1 MKSLFIVVTAFW
13 ATAVFSQQLRNDNV
27 VQQRS
32 SAPELLIPAAGSTP
46 GANGTFFK
54 SDITLGNFAD
64 HAQAVR
70 MVWLPQGV
78 SATYSTT
85 ITLGARAFIRS
96 ADFVHDYLGQSG
108 LGAILV
114 TGVNGFGLDPA
125 ASLYV
130 ASRIWSPQ
138 PGTSGTTSQSL
149 PAIPTSTINTTDAAL
164 FSLGGVG
171 VGSGFRMN
179 VGFVNLDPVNEQT
192 FNLVFTQSIIPFV
205 IPVTVPPMSMQ
216 QGTLGSTNFFN
227 PEILITNGTPAA
239 TRSNLWVAY
248 GSTVDNVTGDA
259 WSELAVPGAPNI
271 NPPGPI
277 GKDGSKLP

>member
-1 MKSLFIVVTAFW
+1 MKSISVLVIAFC

-27 VQQRS
+27 VQPLL

-54 SDITLGNFAD
+54 SDITLGNFAER
-64 HAQAVR
+64 AQAVR
-70 MVWLPQGV
+70 LTWLPQGAT
-78 SATYSTT
+78 ATYSTT
-85 ITLGARAFIRS
+85 INLGARSFIRS

-114 TGVNGFGLDPA
+114 TGVNGFGADPT

-138 PGTSGTTSQSL
+138 PGTTGTTSQSL

-164 FSLGGVG
+164 FSLGGIG
-171 VGSGFRMN
+171 VGNGFRTN
-179 VGFVNLDPVNEQT
+179 VGLVNLDPVNEQT
-192 FNLVFTQSIIPFV
+192 LFIVFTQSPLPFA

-216 QGTLGSTNFFN
+216 QGTLGSTNFFS
-227 PEILITNGTPAA
+227 PEMLITNGTPAA

-259 WSELAVPGAPNI
+259 WSERAVPGAPNI

-277 GKDGSKLP
+277 GKR